1 MSLRRS
7 RRSIAK
13 CAWPLFRAA
22 ATKGGNV
29 PAFWLTYKPLGP
41 SSPRGWPA
49 SEMSSLVERF
59 ENSPAAATPLW
70 RIASHQ
76 AARPGDRVYL
86 FKQGAGPKGI
96 FGAGEIIEH
105 PRLQADPTDIDGGET
120 YRARIS
126 FARLVDPASAF
137 LLNLEDISDIL
148 PEALLTTQGS
158 GIGIP
163 EDFAIE
169 IEKRLAPLLAP
180 ALPIGREQADD
191 PGFDPDS
198 VEDLRERA
206 LRAIRIRRGQP
217 AFRATLLEAYGCR
230 CVITGCSV
238 EDVLEAA
245 HITPYFGGTTN
256 HTSNGLLLRADLHTL
271 FDCGL
276 LAIDPN
282 TRLVVVAHSLTIS
295 PYAKIAGRP
304 IRSPKNPINS
314 PSKKNLEK
322 RFAVF
327 QALHGKSGGS
337 R

>member
-1 MSLRRS
+1 
-7 RRSIAK
+7 
-13 CAWPLFRAA
+13 
-22 ATKGGNV
+22 V

-49 SEMSSLVERF
+49 SEMSAMVERF
-59 ENSPAAATPLW
+59 ETSPADANPLW

-96 FGAGEIIEH
+96 FGVGEIIEY
-105 PRLQADPTDIDGGET
+105 PRLQADPTDIEGGET
-120 YRARIS
+120 YRTRIS
-126 FARLVDPASAF
+126 FARLVDPARSF
-137 LLNLEDISDIL
+137 LLSVEDISDIL
-148 PEALLTTQGS
+148 PRALLTTQGS
-158 GIGIP
+158 GIGVP
-163 EDFAIE
+163 EDVATE
-169 IEKRLAPLLAP
+169 IERRLAPLLVP
-180 ALPIGREQADD
+180 VSPIGSEQADD

-217 AFRATLLEAYGCR
+217 AFRALLLEAYGCR

-238 EDVLEAA
+238 KDVLEAA
-245 HITPYFGGTTN
+245 HITPYFGGSTN

-276 LAIDPN
+276 LAINPN
-282 TRLVVVAHSLTIS
+282 TRMVVIAHSLTTFS
-295 PYAKIAGRP
+295 YSKITGRA
-304 IRSPKNPINS
+304 IRAPMNPLNS
-314 PSKKNLEK
+314 PSKRNLEK

-327 QALHGKSGGS
+327 QALHGK
-337 R
+337 